1 MSTMRRPPFIRENH
15 NTQGL
20 APFDSSAVSAFHRL
34 LPGYRSTPLVE
45 LPDIARELGLKGV
58 FIKDES
64 DRFGL
69 PSFKILGASW
79 GTFTAIAAKL
89 GISTGCT
96 VDRLAAEARKAGVVL
111 VAATDGNHGRAVA
124 YMAKLLSVE
133 ARIFVSR
140 SLDEHTRRKIS
151 AEGAEVVVGPGDYD
165 DAVRSAAEAADAF
178 TGGVLV
184 QDTSFPGYEE
194 TPAKIVEG
202 YSTIFREV
210 DHQLEELGLS
220 SDVVITP
227 VGVGSLAHSVLRHH
241 KSRSRQSATRVVAVE
256 PDTAA
261 CLYKSLQANSCG
273 PSPKIRTSHTIMTG
287 LDCGTV
293 SYTAWP
299 DLQLHIDASVTISD
313 FEAHCAVQELGA
325 LGLESGPCGASG
337 LAALRYLTKA
347 YRKNLGLDENAV
359 VVLLNTE
366 GERRY
371 DIPHDVSI
379 NDPVELTQILTRIES
394 TILILSSLSGS
405 REGNIAN
412 YIEAWL
418 QHRNIDSHRHELTAC
433 RPSIVGVVEGT
444 GSGRSLML
452 NAHTN
457 TASIAT
463 YSTGPLDGLLKER
476 NGRSVGTGRGSLD
489 MKAGLAAAMIS
500 LSHAKKSAPAG
511 KVLLAAVADE
521 EDSSCGNSEILAA
534 GWRVDGAVVTEPT
547 MLQLGTGHRGFMG
560 FEVEII
566 GVAAHGSRPDIG
578 VGAILNAGLFLNSF
592 RDYATQLPD
601 DPFLGHAPA
610 HCGFI
615 EGGEELSSHPASCK
629 VKIEFRT
636 VPGQESKVIQA
647 DLITMLETLRSQ
659 TPDFKYQEPKLL
671 LERPAFRLLP
681 EHPFFEAA
689 KSAAEEALKQIAI
702 PVGLGFWCDAAL
714 LNQAGIP
721 AVIFGPEGEGLH
733 GKEEWV
739 DAESIRK
746 TTRMLDLLITD
757 FCK

>member
-1 MSTMRRPPFIRENH
+1 MSTMRRPPFVRENY

-79 GTFTAIAAKL
+79 GAFTAIAAKL
-89 GISTGCT
+89 GVSTGCT
-96 VDRLAAEARKAGVVL
+96 IDRLAAEARKAGVVL
-111 VAATDGNHGRAVA
+111 FAATDGNHGRAVA

-151 AEGAEVVVGPGDYD
+151 AEGADVVVGPGDYD

-210 DHQLEELGLS
+210 DDQLEELGLS
-220 SDVVITP
+220 SDVVFSP

-241 KSRSRQSATRVVAVE
+241 KSRSRQSATKVVAVE

-273 PSPKIRTSHTIMTG
+273 PKIRTSHTIMTG

-325 LGLESGPCGASG
+325 RGLESGPCGASG
-337 LAALRYLTKA
+337 LAALRYLTTA
-347 YRKNLGLDENAV
+347 YRKKLGLDENAV

-366 GERRY
+366 GERPY

-379 NDPVELTQILTRIES
+379 DDPVELTQILTRLES
-394 TILILSSLSGS
+394 TNPTVSSSSGS
-405 REGNIAN
+405 GEGDIAD

-418 QHRNIDSHRHELTAC
+418 QHRNIDRHRHELTAG
-433 RPSIVGVVEGT
+433 RPSIHCILQPRSVRWAPDGEQW
-444 GSGRSLML
+444 SGRGHWQRQLGYESRI
-452 NAHTN
+452 
-457 TASIAT
+457 S
-463 YSTGPLDGLLKER
+463 SCD
-476 NGRSVGTGRGSLD
+476 D
-489 MKAGLAAAMIS
+489 IS
-500 LSHAKKSAPAG
+500 LICKESSLAG
-511 KVLLAAVADE
+511 KVLLAALADE
-521 EDSSCGNSEILAA
+521 EDSSCGTSEILAA
-534 GWRVDGAVVTEPT
+534 GWRADGAVVTEPT
-547 MLQLGTGHRGFMG
+547 MLQLGTGHRGFMW
-560 FEVEII
+560 FEGEILR
-566 GVAAHGSRPDIG
+566 VAAHGSRPDIG
-578 VGAILNAGLFLNSF
+578 VDAILNAGLFLNSF
-592 RDYATQLPD
+592 RDYATQLPGD
-601 DPFLGHAPA
+601 SFLGQASA
-610 HCGFI
+610 HCGLI
-615 EGGEELSSHPASCK
+615 EGGEELSSYPASCK

-647 DLITMLETLRSQ
+647 GLITMLETLRSQ
-659 TPDFKYQEPKLL
+659 NPDFKYQEPELL
-671 LERPAFRLLP
+671 LERAAFRLLP
-681 EHPFFEAA
+681 DHPFFEAA
-689 KSAAEEALKQIAI
+689 KSAAEETLKQIAI
-702 PVGLGFWCDAAL
+702 PVDLGFWCDAAL
-714 LNQAGIP
+714 LNRADIP
-721 AVIFGPEGEGLH
+721 AVIFGPAGEGLH

-739 DAESIRK
+739 EASSFRK
-746 TTRMLDLLITD
+746 TTRMLDLLITN

>member
-1 MSTMRRPPFIRENH
+1 MSTMRRPPFIRENL

-79 GTFTAIAAKL
+79 GAFTAIAAKL

-96 VDRLAAEARKAGVVL
+96 VDRLTAEARQAGGVL
-111 VAATDGNHGRAVA
+111 FAATDGNHGRAVA

-133 ARIFVSR
+133 ARIFVSP

-151 AEGAEVVVGPGDYD
+151 AEGAEVVVGTGDYD

-210 DHQLEELGLS
+210 DDQLEELGLS
-220 SDVVITP
+220 SDVVFSP

-241 KSRSRQSATRVVAVE
+241 KSRSRQSATKVVAVE

-261 CLYKSLQANSCG
+261 CLYKSLQANSYG

-299 DLQLHIDASVTISD
+299 DLQLHIDASEREGSNPDPVAPRDSLHFDISQQRT
-313 FEAHCAVQELGA
+313 E
-325 LGLESGPCGASG
+325 
-337 LAALRYLTKA
+337 K
-347 YRKNLGLDENAV
+347 KLGLDENAV

-366 GERRY
+366 GERPY

-379 NDPVELTQILTRIES
+379 DDPVELTQILTRLES
-394 TILILSSLSGS
+394 TNPTVSSSSGS
-405 REGNIAN
+405 GEGDIAD

-418 QHRNIDSHRHELTAC
+418 QHRNIDRHRHELTAG

-452 NAHTN
+452 NAHTD
-457 TASIAT
+457 TVSIAS
-463 YSTGPLDGLLKER
+463 YSPE
-476 NGRSVGTGRGSLD
+476 SSL
-489 MKAGLAAAMIS
+489 
-500 LSHAKKSAPAG
+500 AG
-511 KVLLAAVADE
+511 KVLLAALADE
-521 EDSSCGNSEILAA
+521 EDSSCGTSEILAA
-534 GWRVDGAVVTEPT
+534 GWRARGAVVTEST
-547 MLQLGTGHRGFMG
+547 MLELGTGHRGFMW
-560 FEVEII
+560 FEVEIL

-578 VGAILNAGLFLNSF
+578 VDAILNAGLFLNSF

-601 DPFLGHAPA
+601 DSFLGQ
-610 HCGFI
+610 
-615 EGGEELSSHPASCK
+615 AS
-629 VKIEFRT
+629 
-636 VPGQESKVIQA
+636 
-647 DLITMLETLRSQ
+647 
-659 TPDFKYQEPKLL
+659 
-671 LERPAFRLLP
+671 
-681 EHPFFEAA
+681 
-689 KSAAEEALKQIAI
+689 
-702 PVGLGFWCDAAL
+702 
-714 LNQAGIP
+714 
-721 AVIFGPEGEGLH
+721 FGPLWIDRRG
-733 GKEEWV
+733 
-739 DAESIRK
+739 
-746 TTRMLDLLITD
+746 
-757 FCK
+757 